1 MTLDASLGGAG
12 AGDGAG
18 TGAGLDGGAP
28 NETTPIGDV
37 PAGTRGVNA
46 SSESDELT
54 ICVNWFGLG
63 GEIEIGGGRRERGVA
78 AAPVPVPVPVVVG
91 IRIGFDNATEVCVD
105 VAMRACLASS
115 IADTHSCTNLADPA
129 WR

>member
-12 AGDGAG
+12 AGDGA
-18 TGAGLDGGAP
+18 GAGLDGGAP

-78 AAPVPVPVPVVVG
+78 APVPVVVVMG

-115 IADTHSCTNLADPA
+115 IADTHSCTDLADPA

>member
-1 MTLDASLGGAG
+1 MRYPDNMTLDASLGGAG
-12 AGDGAG
+12 DGA
-18 TGAGLDGGAP
+18 GAGLDGGAP
-28 NETTPIGDV
+28 NETTPTGDV

-78 AAPVPVPVPVVVG
+78 AVVPVVVVG
-91 IRIGFDNATEVCVD
+91 IRIGFDSAEVCVD

-115 IADTHSCTNLADPA
+115 IADTHSCTDLADPA